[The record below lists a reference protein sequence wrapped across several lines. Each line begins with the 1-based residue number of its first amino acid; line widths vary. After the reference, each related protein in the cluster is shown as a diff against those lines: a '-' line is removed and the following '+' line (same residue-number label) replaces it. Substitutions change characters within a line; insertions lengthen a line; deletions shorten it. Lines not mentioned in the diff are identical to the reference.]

1 MKQKIIIAAA
11 VLLLIVVL
19 IFMTKDMFMDSDAN
33 KTNPYEYTI
42 DNFKDI
48 DSTQFCY
55 TEVKRFN
62 PIIDKLNGITIDT
75 DDNIYLTGLQK
86 VMVYN
91 KNLEFKKEFKID
103 AEAKNISISASKE
116 IFLSVSNHIE
126 IWNVEGV
133 LINKWEKFNERSVI
147 TSIALSE
154 KLVYVADAGNKLVL
168 EYNYEGKFVKEIG
181 KKDTLNGIPG
191 FFIPSP
197 YFDVAM
203 GLHGELWAVNSGL
216 HAFEAYNTD
225 GRLVSTWERTSMQL
239 DGFSGCCNPSHIALL
254 SDGSFV
260 TSEKGLVRVK
270 IHAPSGDFKC
280 VVAGPNEFDEDTR
293 GLDLAV
299 NSEDDIFIIV
309 PDKNEVR
316 VYKKKLNY

>member
-1 MKQKIIIAAA
+1 MKQKLIIAAA

-19 IFMTKDMFMDSDAN
+19 VLMTKDMFVDSNTD
-33 KTNPYEYTI
+33 KINPYAYKL

-48 DSTQFCY
+48 DSSQFCY

-62 PIIDKLNGITIDT
+62 PLIEKLNGIAIDA

-86 VMVYN
+86 VIIYN
-91 KNLEFKKEFKID
+91 NNLEFQKEFNID
-103 AEAKNISISASKE
+103 EEATNIAISDSKQ
-116 IFLSVSNHIE
+116 IFLSISNHIE
-126 IWNVEGV
+126 VLNVEGK
-133 LINKWEKFNERSVI
+133 LSKKWDKFNDRSVI
-147 TSIALSE
+147 TSIALADKS
-154 KLVYVADAGNKLVL
+154 VFIADAGNKLVL
-168 EYNYEGKFVKEIG
+168 EYDCDGNFVKEIG

-216 HAFEAYNTD
+216 HAFEAYNSQ
-225 GRLVSTWERTSMQL
+225 GKLVSTWERTSMQL

-260 TSEKGLVRVK
+260 TSEKGLVRIK
-270 IHAPSGDFKC
+270 IHAPSGDFNC

-299 NSEDDIFIIV
+299 NSEDDIFVIV
-309 PDKNEVR
+309 PDKKEVR
-316 VYKKKLNY
+316 VYGKKSTK

>member
-1 MKQKIIIAAA
+1 MKQKLIIGAA

-19 IFMTKDMFMDSDAN
+19 VLMTKDMFVDSNTD
-33 KTNPYEYTI
+33 KTNPYAYKL

-48 DSTQFCY
+48 DSSQFCY

-62 PIIDKLNGITIDT
+62 PSIEKLNGIAIDA
-75 DDNIYLTGLQK
+75 DDNIYITGLQK
-86 VMVYN
+86 VIIYN
-91 KNLEFKKEFKID
+91 NNLEFQKELNID
-103 AEAKNISISASKE
+103 EEATNIAISNSKQ
-116 IFLSVSNHIE
+116 IFLSISNHIE
-126 IWNVEGV
+126 VLNVEGK
-133 LINKWEKFNERSVI
+133 LSKKWDKFNDRSVI
-147 TSIALSE
+147 TSIALADKS
-154 KLVYVADAGNKLVL
+154 VFIADAGNKLVL
-168 EYNYEGKFVKEIG
+168 EYDYDGNFVKEIG

-216 HAFEAYNTD
+216 HAFEAYNSQ
-225 GRLVSTWERTSMQL
+225 GKLVSTWERTSMQL

-280 VVAGPNEFDEDTR
+280 VVAGSNEFEEDTR

-299 NSEDDIFIIV
+299 NSDDDIFIIV
-309 PDKNEVR
+309 PDKNELR
-316 VYKKKLNY
+316 VYQKLND

>member
-1 MKQKIIIAAA
+1 MKQKLIIAAA
-11 VLLLIVVL
+11 VLLLITVL
-19 IFMTKDMFMDSDAN
+19 LLMTKDMFVDSNAI

-48 DSTQFCY
+48 DSSQYCY
-55 TEVKRFN
+55 TEVKRFT
-62 PIIDKLNGITIDT
+62 PTIQKLHGITIDG
-75 DDNIYLTGLQK
+75 DDNIYITGLQK
-86 VMVYN
+86 VMIYN
-91 KNLEFKKEFKID
+91 KNLEFQKEFKID
-103 AEAKNISISASKE
+103 EEAKNIAISASKE
-116 IFLSVSNHIE
+116 IFLGISNHVE
-126 IWNVEGV
+126 HWNNEGI
-133 LINKWEKFNERSVI
+133 LIKKWEKFNERSVI

-154 KLVYVADAGNKLVL
+154 KSVFVADAGNKLVL
-168 EYNYEGKFVKEIG
+168 EYDYAGNFVKEIG

-216 HAFEAYNTD
+216 HAFEAYNSS
-225 GRLVSTWERTSMQL
+225 GQLISTWERSSMQL

-299 NSEDDIFIIV
+299 NSTDDIFIIV

-316 VYKKKLNY
+316 VYKRLKD